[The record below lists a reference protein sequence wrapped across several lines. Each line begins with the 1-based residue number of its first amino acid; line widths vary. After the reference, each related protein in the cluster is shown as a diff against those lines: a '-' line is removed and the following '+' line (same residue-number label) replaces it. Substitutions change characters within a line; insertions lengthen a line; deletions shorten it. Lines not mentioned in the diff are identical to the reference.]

1 MKTVFTCL
9 PFFFPG
15 KKALYLQ
22 PLSRRVVAGWHA
34 ILNRSLKFVLLTACI
49 LLITIPLG
57 AQAYRLEL
65 QGIDVL
71 DEKIIQVVK
80 PSQSYAN
87 QTEAL
92 TFLQQI
98 VPSLQANG
106 YLAASIDSISLGS
119 NLYRAFIYL
128 GQQYKWAK
136 VSFASLPP
144 ALVVA
149 TAVNPAQ
156 WEGRPLAPA
165 GISRL
170 SEKILA
176 WCENNGYPFARVW
189 LDSLEIQE
197 DGGVSGYVML
207 DKGAKRIIDSVV
219 INGEV
224 RISRKYLLRYIDI
237 QEGQPYNEQKL
248 RTVSNRL
255 RELPFLQ
262 EEKPW
267 SVYFKATDTK
277 LYLNLKERPANQF
290 NAIIGLQPNSQET
303 GKFLLTV
310 DGQAALQNVLGYGE
324 SMSLTVQKL
333 QYRSTMIKAD
343 VVWPYLFNTPVGA
356 EAHFDLYN
364 KDTTFRRTTFQ
375 LGGRYQ
381 FSATDYLRLYYE
393 NRSNAVI
400 TIDLP
405 TVLARKKLPDNI
417 DATAHGA
424 AAELILNRTDY
435 RINPRKGWHVRLMA
449 NALLRKTKRSD
460 AVLGLTDG
468 TGFNYAGLYDS
479 LEQNS
484 YQYRL
489 NGDIAWYLPVGKK
502 ATFKAA
508 YAGGW
513 ISGQKLFMN
522 ELYQVGGFKLL
533 RGFDEESIFVNQ
545 YHITTLEFRLLLS
558 PTSNVYLFSDNGWLE
573 SRFNGSNTSA
583 VYNGFG
589 VGTSLQTKN
598 GMFTIAYALGRSDLV
613 PLNVRQSKIHFGYV
627 AFF

>member
-1 MKTVFTCL
+1 
-9 PFFFPG
+9 
-15 KKALYLQ
+15 
-22 PLSRRVVAGWHA
+22 
-34 ILNRSLKFVLLTACI
+34 LLTACV
-49 LLITIPLG
+49 LLITMSLG
-57 AQAYRLEL
+57 AQAYRLSL
-65 QGIDVL
+65 HGIDVA
-71 DEKIIQVVK
+71 DDKIVQAIK
-80 PSQSYAN
+80 PAQSYTN
-87 QTEAL
+87 QAEAL
-92 TFLQQI
+92 AFLQQV

-106 YLAASIDSISLGS
+106 YLAASIDSISPGDNQYDCYL
-119 NLYRAFIYL
+119 YL
-128 GQQYKWAK
+128 GQQYKWANI
-136 VSFASLPP
+136 SFKALPP
-144 ALVVA
+144 AVVVA
-149 TAVNPAQ
+149 TAINPAQ
-156 WEGRPLAPA
+156 WEGRPLDPT

-170 SEKILA
+170 SEKILV
-176 WCENNGYPFARVW
+176 WCENNGYPFARVR
-189 LDSLEIQE
+189 LDSLDVLEN
-197 DGGVSGYVML
+197 GGVSGYVVL
-207 DKGAKRIIDSVV
+207 DKGAQRIMDSVV

-224 RISRKYLLRYIDI
+224 RISKKYILRYIDI

-267 SVYFKATDTK
+267 SVYFRATDTK
-277 LYLNLKERPANQF
+277 LYLNLKERPANQL
-290 NAIIGLQPNSQET
+290 NAIIGLQPNSQQT

-324 SMSLTVQKL
+324 SLSLTVQKL

-381 FSATDYLRLYYE
+381 FSATDYLRLFYE
-393 NRSNAVI
+393 NRSNGVI

-405 TVLARKKLPDNI
+405 TVLAQKKLPDNI

-424 AAELILNRTDY
+424 GAELIVNRTDY
-435 RINPRKGWHVRLMA
+435 RINPRKGWQVRLMG
-449 NALLRKTKRSD
+449 NALVRKIRRSD
-460 AVLGLTDG
+460 GVLGLNDG
-468 TGFNYAGLYDS
+468 SGFDYARLYDS
-479 LEQNS
+479 LEENS

-513 ISGQKLFMN
+513 ISGKTLFMN
-522 ELYQVGGFKLL
+522 ELYQLGGFKLL
-533 RGFDEESIFVNQ
+533 RGFDEESLFANQ
-545 YHITTLEFRLLLS
+545 YHVTTLEFRLLLS
-558 PTSNVYLFSDNGWLE
+558 PTSNVYVFSDNGWLE
-573 SRFNGSNTSA
+573 SRFNERNTSA
-583 VYNGFG
+583 MYNGFG

-598 GMFTIAYALGRSDLV
+598 GMFTIAYALGRSDQIS
-613 PLNVRQSKIHFGYV
+613 LNVRQSKVHFGYV

>member
-1 MKTVFTCL
+1 MKTVFTCFSL
-9 PFFFPG
+9 SQEAHVIHLLLSFSKKVTAGRCAIPG
-15 KKALYLQ
+15 
-22 PLSRRVVAGWHA
+22 
-34 ILNRSLKFVLLTACI
+34 RSLKLVLLTAYI
-49 LLITIPLG
+49 LLVTVPLG
-57 AQAYRLEL
+57 AQSYRLEL
-65 QGIDVL
+65 QGINVP

-80 PSQSYAN
+80 PGQSYAN

-98 VPSLQANG
+98 IPSLQANG

-119 NLYRAFIYL
+119 NLYRCLIYL
-128 GQQYKWAK
+128 GQQYKWAR

-165 GISRL
+165 GIGKL
-170 SEKILA
+170 SERILT

-197 DGGVSGYVML
+197 DGGVSGHVML
-207 DKGAKRIIDSVV
+207 DKGVKRTIDSVV

-224 RISRKYLLRYIDI
+224 RISKNYLLRYIDI
-237 QEGQPYNEQKL
+237 REGQPYNEQKL
-248 RTVSNRL
+248 RTLSNRL

-310 DGQAALQNVLGYGE
+310 DGQAALQNVLGFGE

-343 VVWPYLFNTPVGA
+343 VAWPYLFNTPVGA
-356 EAHFDLYN
+356 EAHFELYN

-381 FSATDYLRLYYE
+381 FSATDYLRLFYE
-393 NRSNAVI
+393 NRNNGLI

-405 TVLARKKLPDNI
+405 TVLAQKKLPDNI
-417 DATAHGA
+417 DATANGA
-424 AAELILNRTDY
+424 GAELILNRTDY

-468 TGFNYAGLYDS
+468 SGFNYATLYDS
-479 LEQNS
+479 LDQDS

-489 NGDIAWYLPVGKK
+489 NGDIACYLPVGKK

-545 YHITTLEFRLLLS
+545 YHVTTLEFRLLLS

-573 SRFNGSNTSA
+573 SRFNGSNSSA

-589 VGTSLQTKN
+589 VGTSLQTN
-598 GMFTIAYALGRSDLV
+598 SGLFTIAYALGRSDLV
-613 PLNVRQSKIHFGYV
+613 PLNVRQSKVHFGYV